1 MVSTTP
7 TDPSLPLYFDP
18 DANPEKRIDAL
29 LSVMTLD
36 EKIGC
41 LGTRPEIPRLGIKA
55 TDHVEGLHGL
65 ALGGPGRWGGDRPI
79 PTTTF
84 PQAIGL
90 ACTWDP
96 ECVRE
101 VARIEGYEARF
112 LFQSPKY
119 QRGGLVVRAPNADL
133 GRDPRWGRTE
143 ECFGEDAHLTATLS
157 VAFVQ
162 GLQGEHPRYF
172 MTAALLKHF
181 LANSNEDERE
191 SSSSDFDERLFR
203 EYYSHPF
210 RKAIEE
216 GGARAFMAAY
226 NKYNGVPCAVHPVL
240 SRVAVREWGQD
251 GIICT
256 DGGAYGLLV
265 TAHRHY
271 ETQEEAASATVRAG
285 ITQYLDHYVDG
296 VKGALDKG
304 SLTEGDLDR
313 ALRRNFRVMIRLG
326 LWDPPERVPYA
337 QIGYEPVD
345 PWDRPEHQ
353 EAVRRVTQKSI
364 VLLKNDNE
372 LLPLNPD
379 VLDSIAVIGPLA
391 DRVLTDWYSGTLPYS
406 VSCVDGLR
414 ERLGRGRVVLVSNND
429 TSAAI
434 LAAKR
439 CAVALVCVGNH
450 PTGDDGWAKVTR
462 DSYGKEAVD
471 RKTLTLEDEELVRR
485 VQQANPNTILLLVS
499 SFPYAIEWSVANV
512 PAILHVTHNSQELGR
527 AVADVLFGDY
537 NPAGRLVQTW
547 PRSVDDLAPM
557 LDYDLRHGRTYQYSD
572 KAPLFPFGYGKSYT
586 TFTYS
591 RLLTSSDRLAEGES
605 LKVSV
610 SISNIGRYDG
620 DEVVQAYVRF
630 VESAVVR
637 PRKLLVGFRRIN
649 VPAGKT
655 RTVEMAIAAEQLAFW
670 HQRKQKFVLESGSVE
685 LLIGRSSAEIE
696 LTTAIAIE
704 GLSGVAWASSR
715 PPRSTV
721 PPGDAAPNSARPSKP
736 PIA

>member
-1 MVSTTP
+1 MASMTP
-7 TDPSLPLYFDP
+7 SDPSLPVYFDP
-18 DANPEKRIDAL
+18 DADPEKRIDAL
-29 LSVMTLD
+29 LSVMTLE
-36 EKIGC
+36 EKLDC
-41 LGTRPEIPRLGIKA
+41 LGTQPDVPRLGIKGA
-55 TDHVEGLHGL
+55 DHVEGLHGL
-65 ALGGPGRWGGDRPI
+65 ALGGPGRWGRDEPI

-101 VARIEGYEARF
+101 VARIEAYEARF
-112 LFQSPKY
+112 LFQSPRY

-143 ECFGEDAHLTATLS
+143 ECFGEDAHLTATLA

-162 GLQGEHPRYF
+162 GLQGDHPRYF

-181 LANSNEDERE
+181 LANSNENDRE

-216 GGARAFMAAY
+216 GGSRAFMAAY

-256 DGGAYGLLV
+256 DGGAYGLLI
-265 TAHRHY
+265 TAHHHY
-271 ETQEEAASATVRAG
+271 LTHEEAASATIRAG
-285 ITQYLDHYVDG
+285 ITQFLDHYRDG
-296 VKGALDKG
+296 VRGALDKG
-304 SLTEGDLDR
+304 LLTETDLDR
-313 ALRRNFRVMIRLG
+313 ALRRTFRVMIRLG

-337 QIGYEPVD
+337 QIGYEPVE
-345 PWDRPEHQ
+345 PWERPEHQ
-353 EAVRRVTQKSI
+353 EAARQVTQKSI
-364 VLLKNDNE
+364 VLLKNDDE
-372 LLPLNPD
+372 FLPLDPETLES
-379 VLDSIAVIGPLA
+379 VAVIGPLA
-391 DRVLTDWYSGTLPYS
+391 DRVLADWYSGTLPYS

-414 ERLGRGRVVLVSNND
+414 ERLGRGRVVLASSND
-429 TSAAI
+429 TSAAVH
-434 LAAKR
+434 AAKR
-439 CAVALVCVGNH
+439 CAVAVVCVGNH
-450 PTGDDGWAKVTR
+450 PTGDAGWAKVTR

-471 RKTLTLEDEELVRR
+471 RKSLALEDEELVKQVHR
-485 VQQANPNTILLLVS
+485 ANPNTVLLLIS
-499 SFPYAIEWSVANV
+499 SFPYAIEWSVENL

-547 PRSVDDLAPM
+547 PRSIDDLAPM

-572 KAPLFPFGYGKSYT
+572 KEPLFPFGYGKSYT
-586 TFTYS
+586 KFTYS

-605 LKVSV
+605 IRVSV
-610 SISNIGRYDG
+610 CVSNIGRYDG

-630 VESAVVR
+630 VDSAVVR
-637 PRKLLVGFRRIN
+637 PRKLLVGFRRVH

-655 RTVEMAIAAEQLAFW
+655 QTVELTITAEQLAFW
-670 HQRKQKFVLESGSVE
+670 HQRKQKFVLESGPVE
-685 LLIGRSSAEIE
+685 LLLGRSSAEIE
-696 LTTAIAIE
+696 LGTQITIE
-704 GLSGVAWASSR
+704 GLSGSAVVSSR
-715 PPRSTV
+715 PPRSNPT
-721 PPGDAAPNSARPSKP
+721 PELAPNSTRPSKP